1 MSDFTVIGDIGE
13 TLKYILD
20 DDPWDGFL
28 STQKPV
34 VTFKSPKEIKDEP
47 GNADNLIS
55 IFLYHIQVNPYLRNE
70 EPINSNDTKQLQPP
84 LALDLF
90 YLVTP
95 YSEDKTDEKYILGK
109 VMQIFNDNCKLYG
122 TALQGGLART
132 DEEFKLLF
140 STVSLDNLARVW
152 DAFQEAAYRLSVGY
166 MVPAV
171 RIDSTR
177 VLDIKR
183 VVSSRIDD
191 SHKVP
196 KIEGL

>member
-13 TLKYILD
+13 TLQGLLE
-20 DDPWDGFL
+20 DDPWEGIDP
-28 STQKPV
+28 TQKPEI
-34 VTFKSPKEIKDEP
+34 TFKSPKEIKDEP
-47 GNADNLIS
+47 GNTDNLVS
-55 IFLYHIQVNPYLRNE
+55 IFLYHIQVNPYQRNE
-70 EPINSNDTKQLQPP
+70 EPIRIDANNVQLPP
-84 LALDLF
+84 LSVDLF
-90 YLVTP
+90 YIVTP

-109 VMQIFNDNCKLYG
+109 VMQIFNDNSKLYG
-122 TALQGGLART
+122 SILRGNLEGT

-177 VLDIKR
+177 ELGISR
-183 VVSSRIDD
+183 VVSKQLEGSY
-191 SHKVP
+191 KVP
-196 KIEGL
+196 KREGL